1 MKKKTLPVL
10 LYVVMAIALLTGC
23 KSKDADDLPQPVIT
37 PRQSE
42 LLKTMNVM
50 PEDIT
55 SVTIQDDH
63 FEEYVLTDPVE
74 WSFLYTYD
82 SVEETLSPS
91 ENEEIWNRQMATFFC
106 APDSQLVTLNIETHK
121 INLFVSGNGEIYAY
135 GNDVKNGPKIFR
147 SSEFPLNTVRWES
160 LIRQHGGTI
169 EKASKKVCGL
179 LRCMRIW
186 PGNID
191 SIEIT
196 DMDNYPDVYVSK
208 VSKDW
213 KFLSTYTTDGED
225 PTELLPEFL
234 AFPTS
239 WIITMNAGDVKVSL
253 RVLSGGEIM
262 TARWANTKTGNAM
275 QLPFLSFT
283 SSKPFNRKAQIRVL
297 NSAKSQGSPLVEE

>member
-1 MKKKTLPVL
+1 MKKKVFHIL
-10 LYVVMAIALLTGC
+10 LSIVMTATLLTGC
-23 KSKDADDLPQPVIT
+23 KSKDADDLAQPVIT

-42 LLKTMNVM
+42 LLKALDVM

-63 FEEYVLTDPVE
+63 FEEHVLTDPVE

-91 ENEEIWNRQMATFFC
+91 ENEEARDKQLASFFC
-106 APDSQLVTLNIETHK
+106 APDSQLVTLNAGTDDISF
-121 INLFVSGNGEIYAY
+121 FVSGNGEILY
-135 GNDVKNGPKIFR
+135 DLKIFQ
-147 SSEFPLNTVRWES
+147 SSELPLNTLRWEN

-169 EKASKKVCGL
+169 EKAGKKVCGL

-196 DMDNYPDVYVSK
+196 DMDNDSDLAKYVSE

-213 KFLSTYTTDGED
+213 KFLSTYTTDGQSLKEIY
-225 PTELLPEFL
+225 PEFFLLP
-234 AFPTS
+234 AS
-239 WIITMNAGDVKVSL
+239 RGITVSAGDV
-253 RVLSGGEIM
+253 RVLLRTIPSGEIM
-262 TARWANTKTGNAM
+262 TLSRLNVETESEI
-275 QLPFLSFT
+275 QLPFIIFT
-283 SSKPFNRKAQIRVL
+283 SSKPFDSKAQIRVL
-297 NSAKSQGSPLVEE
+297 NSAKLQGPPLVEE